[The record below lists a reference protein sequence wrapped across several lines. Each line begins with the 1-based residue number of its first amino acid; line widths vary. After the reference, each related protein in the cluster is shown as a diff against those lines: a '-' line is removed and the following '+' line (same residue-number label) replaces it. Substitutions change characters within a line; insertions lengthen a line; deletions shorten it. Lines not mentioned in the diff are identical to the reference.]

1 MGKCPYIYDESSPE
15 NYRESD
21 FICSG
26 TYRLWNED
34 GSDFSVKPFRVEVKV
49 EEGASCELIDIA
61 VAEELSIL
69 SEDLINVNYK

>member
-1 MGKCPYIYDESSPE
+1 MYNDPTD
-15 NYRESD
+15 YRESD

-26 TYRLWNED
+26 TYRLWNEE

-49 EEGASCELIDIA
+49 EHNASEELLEIA

>member
-1 MGKCPYIYDESSPE
+1 MTHYMDCFSPE

-26 TYRLWNED
+26 TYRLWNEE
-34 GSDFSVKPFRVEVKV
+34 GSDFSVKPFRVEVSV
-49 EEGASCELIDIA
+49 EEGSGIELLEIA